1 MIMSLIIKNKTKQL
15 LTVTLNSGDTLH
27 LAPGEK
33 SKPLSQIETDNNVKI
48 QRLSNEGMVETTTVS
63 DQAPA
68 HGGEDAAA
76 HRRKPKP

>member
-1 MIMSLIIKNKTKQL
+1 MSLMIKNKTRQL
-15 LTVTLNSGDTLH
+15 MTVTLNSGETLH
-27 LAPGEK
+27 LAPDEV
-33 SKPLSQIETDNNVKI
+33 SQPLSEIETANNVKI

-68 HGGEDAAA
+68 HAGEDAAA